1 MNKTL
6 VAAVGEHFVAYKLS
20 CLGYIAA
27 PVRLGSP
34 ATGLLASTLDGR
46 GVVIQ
51 IKTTGWAE
59 RTRGRGANKTPHHLG
74 FPLGRQPSRRHLNAS
89 SSPSL
94 ICMAVSQIHPAE
106 VYIVPATTILKEYKG
121 ANIRQHSFFR
131 HHRSIEHVAPSR
143 TNGNQSSRPF
153 RNTCN
158 A

>member
-27 PVRLGSP
+27 PVRLDSP
-34 ATGLLASTLDGR
+34 ATDLLASTLDGR

-94 ICMAVSQIHPAE
+94 ICMAVSQIHPRKFTSC
-106 VYIVPATTILKEYKG
+106 PP
-121 ANIRQHSFFR
+121 R
-131 HHRSIEHVAPSR
+131 
-143 TNGNQSSRPF
+143 QSSK
-153 RNTCN
+153 NTKARTSGSTPSSVAIDQSSTWHRQERMETN
-158 A
+158 HQGPS